1 MFIDT
6 GVRKTHSM
14 IGDSVAFCSARLGAQ
29 KVRYVYIT
37 VRANWNERTQ
47 KKENDKWV
55 LLFRFIK
62 LWQKSETFCW

>member
-37 VRANWNERTQ
+37 VC
-47 KKENDKWV
+47 KG
-55 LLFRFIK
+55 K
-62 LWQKSETFCW
+62 LEWAHTEEGKR

>member
-47 KKENDKWV
+47 KKENDK
-55 LLFRFIK
+55 
-62 LWQKSETFCW
+62 